1 MVLVQELCAARVLG
15 CRNGLTVSWKRMRF
29 LVPIAQRDRK
39 EESGLGIAQPE
50 LVYQY
55 YAEVVSQIKK

>member
-1 MVLVQELCAARVLG
+1 
-15 CRNGLTVSWKRMRF
+15 MRL

-50 LVYQY
+50 LVYQC
-55 YAEVVSQIKK
+55 YAEAGESNQKVSMFYAECVSRQFC